1 MNIYNWQ
8 FKNSSETLTYQPFLL
23 AKNTKGL
30 WIYKLDTCSNSD
42 INYVERCHNWRITS
56 ARGEQEMTL
65 LAHGLLASCPCNV
78 RQMQADPRFMASTE
92 EPGCYFKVH
101 SPGDYLFTRVRFSLP
116 STSMPWL
123 SYIHAAVVVVKQYY
137 TFRKLNNSN
146 HSSFSNLFKAQVLIH
161 VPINL

>member
-1 MNIYNWQ
+1 M
-8 FKNSSETLTYQPFLL
+8 
-23 AKNTKGL
+23 
-30 WIYKLDTCSNSD
+30 YKLDTCSNSD

-56 ARGEQEMTL
+56 ARGEQEMTS

-78 RQMQADPRFMASTE
+78 HQMQADPRFMASTE

-146 HSSFSNLFKAQVLIH
+146 HSSFSRFIYGTNINTNLSIANQ
-161 VPINL
+161 